1 MAELERITSKRF
13 EELSIDERYSMRYQ
27 IIVLAE
33 AIGSLCL
40 HISIEE
46 LGCEPDSYSDCLS
59 RLRDAGIIDC
69 AEDLVKIIRMR
80 NLLVH
85 RYWNVDDSMVYSSV
99 RGNFECVNRFFN

>member
-1 MAELERITSKRF
+1 MAELERITSKQF

-46 LGCEPDSYSDCLS
+46 LGYEPDSYSDCLS
-59 RLRDAGIIDC
+59 RLKDAGIIDC

-85 RYWNVDDSMVYSSV
+85 RYWNVDDSMVTAPLEATLSV
-99 RGNFECVNRFFN
+99 LTDF